1 MKNGLAQFYMM
12 AKGKRED
19 MPTSASRSRRLI
31 DYLGLERNVAAAS
44 LAVFLLGMGEELWKK
59 FLPKYLESLGAGP
72 VAVGAFGTLKDF
84 FDAVYQYPGGW
95 LADRVGRRRAF
106 QFFIALASV
115 GYLIYLFSP
124 SWPFVFVGLAFAMG
138 WSSMASPAIFAVIGD
153 ALPKDRRA
161 MGFTLQSLIKRV
173 PMAIAPIVGGAFI
186 AATSVTAGVRRGLVI
201 TLGLAVI
208 TAIAVMA
215 VNIPINKGEA
225 TNIRGVWKSFHAALK
240 RLLISDIIIRTC
252 EGLAEVLIVLYVTN
266 ILGVSTA
273 RYGALV
279 AVQMATSLLVYIPA
293 AKIAD
298 RIGRKPFVIMTFF
311 CFALFPVAVVMAKGM
326 LALVAAFIIGGL
338 REIGEPARKAMI
350 VDFAE
355 PHLRARTVG
364 LYYLIRS
371 LTITPAS
378 AIGGLLWTIAPQTP
392 FIIAGII
399 GVIGMIVFAA
409 TVEERYA
416 S

>member
-1 MKNGLAQFYMM
+1 MT
-12 AKGKRED
+12 AKGERGD
-19 MPTSASRSRRLI
+19 RQTNASRRARVA

-72 VAVGAFGTLKDF
+72 VAIGAFGTLKDF
-84 FDAVYQYPGGW
+84 FDAIYQYPGGW

-106 QFFIALASV
+106 LFFIALATI

-124 SWPFVFVGLAFAMG
+124 SWPFVFVGLAFAMA
-138 WSSMASPAIFAVIGD
+138 WNSMASPAIFAVIGD

-161 MGFTLQSLIKRV
+161 MGFTFQSLIKRV
-173 PMAIAPIVGGAFI
+173 PMAIAPLVGGAFI
-186 AATSVTAGVRRGLVI
+186 ARSGVTAGVRKGLII
-201 TLGLAVI
+201 TLILAAV
-208 TAIAVMA
+208 TAFAVMA
-215 VNIPINKGEA
+215 VNIQIKKGEV

-273 RYGALV
+273 RYAVLV
-279 AVQMATSLLVYIPA
+279 AIQMITSMLVYIPA

-298 RIGRKPFVIMTFF
+298 RIGRKPFVIATFF
-311 CFALFPVAVVMAKGM
+311 CFAAFPIAVVMATGM
-326 LALVAAFIIGGL
+326 ASLVIAFIIGGL

-364 LYYLIRS
+364 LYYLVRS
-371 LTITPAS
+371 LTVTPAA
-378 AIGGLLWTIAPQTP
+378 AIGGMLWTVAPRMP

-409 TVEERYA
+409 TVEEKYA